1 MVQGMRAAHGPSVP
15 QVHIRAVDEPNE
27 AETDGQEPS
36 AQEITQGSEV
46 GDGEVIRVQSL
57 PPHQAHNQVGHVEQ
71 DPHLGE
77 ARQALL

>member
-1 MVQGMRAAHGPSVP
+1 MVRGMRAAPGLSVP
-15 QVHIRAVDEPNE
+15 RVHFCAVDEPNE

-46 GDGEVIRVQSL
+46 GDGEIIRVQSL
-57 PPHQAHNQVGHVEQ
+57 PPHQAHNQVSHVEQ
-71 DPHLGE
+71 DPHLRE